1 MFRKC
6 FRLFVGSSFFLMTL
20 MSSISSQATGSNY
33 KNEYF
38 VILKDKPALRAGT
51 LQFQKSKFFLEEL
64 TRKVIG
70 LGGKVFFTNYHHA
83 FVGSHVKL
91 TPSAVALLRRDPRVQ
106 MIVRNGEAKM
116 HNEVLAVKAGDSIE

>member
-38 VILKDKPALRAGT
+38 VILKDKPA
-51 LQFQKSKFFLEEL
+51 FKSRNFTVSEKQIFLEEL

-70 LGGKVFFTNYHHA
+70 LGGKVFTNYHHA

-116 HNEVLAVKAGDSIE
+116 HNEVLAVKKLGTR